1 MIRRLVFI
9 NFCPIFSLCPGDII
23 RVRQLPEAVRE
34 RGDEGELVREAVEN
48 VPAPSHGAAVRD
60 VEGVAERGQSRLY
73 RPVEP
78 PLHGS
83 GGANQLSSF

>member
-1 MIRRLVFI
+1 M
-9 NFCPIFSLCPGDII
+9 
-23 RVRQLPEAVRE
+23 RQLPETVRE

-48 VPAPSHGAAVRD
+48 VPAPPHGAAVRD

-83 GGANQLSSF
+83 GGTNSQAGAIVPVGGGTEVVIQKEEG